1 MEKTKYKMNKSK
13 IKLITFILLIL
24 ISNSVLAEAY
34 FDISDDN
41 IKIETNFIGKEV
53 IIFGILNDDQD
64 TILTIKGPEKNAVI
78 QKKER
83 ILGFWFNTK
92 QITYNQIP
100 SIFFIASSNNIEDIL
115 PASTIIKE
123 ELSFNYLLENKTSQR
138 NFISDVSLDTWKD
151 NFVRIKKSKNLF
163 KEYSVENI
171 DNKLFQ
177 TRIFFPAKSIP
188 GEYKVNVYQIENN
201 LILNNKEKIIT
212 LKKSGIGSQIYN
224 FAHKNA
230 AAYGLFAIIFAVLSG
245 FLAATLFRRS

>member
-1 MEKTKYKMNKSK
+1 MNKRK
-13 IKLITFILLIL
+13 IKLTAFILLFL
-24 ISNSVLAEAY
+24 FSNAVVAEAY
-34 FDISDDN
+34 FDISENN

-53 IIFGILNDDQD
+53 IIFGILNDDQE
-64 TILTIKGPEKNAVI
+64 TIMTIKGPEKNALI

-92 QITYNQIP
+92 KITYNQIP
-100 SIFFIASSNNIEDIL
+100 SIFFIASSNEIEDIL
-115 PASTIIKE
+115 PTSTIIKE
-123 ELSFNYLLENKTSQR
+123 ELSFDYLLENKTSQR
-138 NFISDVSLDTWKD
+138 NFISDISLDTWKN
-151 NFVRIKKSKNLF
+151 NFVRIKKNKNLF
-163 KEYSVENI
+163 KEYEIENI

-188 GEYKVNVYQIENN
+188 GEYKVNVYQIKDN
-201 LILNNKEKIIT
+201 LILNNKEKVIT
-212 LKKSGIGSQIYN
+212 LKKSGIGNQIYN